1 MRVLTSAAYCDWML
15 AEVYEHMREQASELE
30 MSANSWARARDK
42 ATNESLLR
50 SSHSLFHCVC
60 VQHAAMRSRYTTKT
74 KRMVY
79 KAELTFVSVRG
90 AKYALLNTKVDD
102 WRVFLSAHECN
113 CTRVYLY
120 VYVER
125 AVCMPWH
132 LPFVLQLLLL
142 LPLWS
147 CASAT
152 RTHTPS
158 CRPTGRKAGAGVVS
172 SNSLPAIVVWKGR
185 ANGKIR

>member
-113 CTRVYLY
+113 CTRAYVYL
-120 VYVER
+120 YVER
-125 AVCMPWH
+125 AVCMPCH
-132 LPFVLQLLLL
+132 LALAFRAAAAAAAAFVKLCERNANAHTVMSPNWPQSRSR
-142 LPLWS
+142 S
-147 CASAT
+147 CVVEQFASDCRVK
-152 RTHTPS
+152 RT
-158 CRPTGRKAGAGVVS
+158 C
-172 SNSLPAIVVWKGR
+172 
-185 ANGKIR
+185 